1 MKKTEDKTKVWIFV
15 LAAVAVLAVAA
26 AVFVGIQ
33 KRSADE
39 KQTVQTEQRSEE
51 DSSYITYN
59 GKKYEYNTD
68 LRTMLFM
75 GVDKDETVTVKEI
88 TGRSGQADCL
98 ILLVLDTESKKTTLL
113 EISRDSMA
121 DIKIYGMDG
130 DYMATDTMQIAAQYA
145 YGDGEKRSCH
155 LTREAVENL
164 LYDISIHDYL
174 SLNMAG
180 ILPIV
185 DQIGGV
191 EITVPEDYT
200 AIDPAF
206 VQGTTITLN
215 GELAEKYIRSRDTSV
230 LGSNE
235 QRMERQTQFLQALLE
250 KVNTSGD
257 GGNAMLRQFWQ
268 ASQPYITTDLS
279 FQMLE
284 KITSYDMEP
293 EILKVPGEVRAGE
306 EHDEFYVDDAGLK
319 EMILHI
325 FYREV

>member
-39 KQTVQTEQRSEE
+39 KQTVQAEQRCEE

-130 DYMATDTMQIAAQYA
+130 RL
-145 YGDGEKRSCH
+145 YGNGYDADCSAVCLRRRREAELPSDKRSG
-155 LTREAVENL
+155 REFAV
-164 LYDISIHDYL
+164 
-174 SLNMAG
+174 
-180 ILPIV
+180 
-185 DQIGGV
+185 
-191 EITVPEDYT
+191 
-200 AIDPAF
+200 
-206 VQGTTITLN
+206 
-215 GELAEKYIRSRDTSV
+215 
-230 LGSNE
+230 
-235 QRMERQTQFLQALLE
+235 
-250 KVNTSGD
+250 
-257 GGNAMLRQFWQ
+257 
-268 ASQPYITTDLS
+268 
-279 FQMLE
+279 
-284 KITSYDMEP
+284 
-293 EILKVPGEVRAGE
+293 
-306 EHDEFYVDDAGLK
+306 
-319 EMILHI
+319 
-325 FYREV
+325 